1 MTSTFLNTIILLGS
15 IQGFILSSLL
25 FFSKKNKQSNRLLS
39 VLILLMALAS
49 FNLYAQYKNCFNSLT
64 LQFLSNFIPLVIVM
78 PFGPL
83 LYFYIQSS
91 LDLNFKFTKQLRPH
105 FYPVIIDLVPQLT
118 AFIFIIGLY
127 TGIFKN
133 HPQPWGN
140 FIDNY
145 NIYAD
150 IPRWMSVSF
159 YVWLSAKYLAAFKAK
174 SNGELNGQANSFKW
188 LQQFIR
194 VFSVFQFIWFAFLI
208 PYVIPKFSN
217 KLLDAVEWYPIYVP
231 LAIIIYWLGIKG
243 YAMSQVE
250 NIAVKKSAGVAS
262 ALSSSVIEQTISS
275 LKKAMAEEKLYL
287 NTNLNLNMLSEHTS
301 IAQKTISAVL
311 NQHMNKSFYEF
322 INEYRV
328 ECFKQKIAQPEIVNL
343 TIAGVAFE
351 CGFSSQAT
359 FQRIFKQV
367 TGQSPSEFRKSVLQL
382 Q

>member
-1 MTSTFLNTIILLGS
+1 
-15 IQGFILSSLL
+15 
-25 FFSKKNKQSNRLLS
+25 
-39 VLILLMALAS
+39 MALAS
-49 FNLYAQYKNCFNSLT
+49 FNLYAQYKNCFNSPT

-78 PFGPL
+78 PMGPL

-91 LDLNFKFTKQLRPH
+91 LDSNFKFTKKLRPH
-105 FYPVIIDLVPQLT
+105 FYPFVIDIVPQLT
-118 AFIFIIGLY
+118 AFIFIIGTL
-127 TGIFKN
+127 TGIFKD

-140 FIDNY
+140 FIDTY
-145 NIYAD
+145 NVYAD
-150 IPRWMSVSF
+150 IPRWMSVTL
-159 YVWLSAKYLAAFKAK
+159 YVFLSAKYLAAFKAK
-174 SNGELNGQANSFKW
+174 HNNQLNGQINSFKW

-194 VFSVFQFIWFAFLI
+194 VFSVFQIIWFVFLI
-208 PYVIPKFSN
+208 PYVIPKYSN
-217 KLLDAVEWYPIYVP
+217 KLIDAVDWYPIYVP
-231 LAIIIYWLGIKG
+231 MAIMIYWLGIKG

-287 NTNLNLNMLSEHTS
+287 NTNLNLSMLSEHTS